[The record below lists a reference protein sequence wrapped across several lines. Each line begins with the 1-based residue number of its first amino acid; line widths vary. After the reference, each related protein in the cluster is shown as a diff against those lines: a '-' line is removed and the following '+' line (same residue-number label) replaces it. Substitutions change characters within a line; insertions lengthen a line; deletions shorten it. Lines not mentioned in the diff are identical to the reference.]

1 MPYLL
6 ILVDRKTCY
15 RQVYLLKN
23 KSAPIIYF
31 AIKGCFKGFNN
42 CYNRYLVY
50 FYFNSGTKVDNS
62 FIGDWLSAK
71 GIGFSTS
78 SPYIHKQNGL
88 AKYFIRV
95 ILNRLQTTLQ
105 AFSLLLYL
113 QYYVIAP
120 IVDLVN
126 CIAVTNR
133 DLTLYQLLQD
143 KLKPA
148 ITPYIPLL
156 KCYKVISSRCLVTIL
171 HKQRVKAYKLA
182 EKAKLGHII
191 VTLNTKTYLVYI
203 PKKHAIQQTAIIK
216 LLKSAI
222 SAFQPP
228 IFSNP
233 TTASTTNSPP
243 KLSFKTAKNY
253 SGSKSVPNCLK
264 DLDNKE
270 STANNPFQCHT
281 PPSTTPNTG
290 VSNSLIKATIESDL
304 TTILKGLQGINTN

>member
-71 GIGFSTS
+71 GIGFNTF
-78 SPYIHKQNGL
+78 SPYTHKQNSL
-88 AKYFIRV
+88 AECSIRV
-95 ILNRLQTTLQ
+95 IFNCLRTTLQ
-105 AFSLLLYL
+105 ASGLPLYL
-113 QYYVIAP
+113 WCYAVAP

-126 CIAVTNR
+126 HTAVTNR
-133 DLTLYQLLQD
+133 DLTPYQLLQD
-143 KLKPA
+143 ELEPA
-148 ITPYIPLL
+148 IAPHVPLL
-156 KCYKVISSRCLVTIL
+156 KRYKVISFKYLVTIL
-171 HKQRVKAYKLA
+171 HKQRVKAYKLV
-182 EKAKLGHII
+182 KRAKLGRII
-191 VTLNTKTYLVYI
+191 VTLSTKTYLVYI

-233 TTASTTNSPP
+233 TTASTINLPP
-243 KLSFKTAKNY
+243 KLFLKTTKDY
-253 SGSKSVPNCLK
+253 SSLESVLDCLK

-270 STANNPFQCHT
+270 LTTNNPF
-281 PPSTTPNTG
+281 
-290 VSNSLIKATIESDL
+290 
-304 TTILKGLQGINTN
+304 